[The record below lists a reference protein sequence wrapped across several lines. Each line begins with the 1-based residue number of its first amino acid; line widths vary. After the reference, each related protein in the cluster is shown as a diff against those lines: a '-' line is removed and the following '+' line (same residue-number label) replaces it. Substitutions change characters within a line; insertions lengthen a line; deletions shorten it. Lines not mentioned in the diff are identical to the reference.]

1 MKYRN
6 HKIRLLGLNIKEDCN
21 PKLIKTLATGY
32 YPFYTA
38 ELSDAFFLRNVS
50 VSAIVGMNGA
60 GKSSLLELIFRMI
73 NNFSACLVGNTIK
86 RNGAD
91 EIYFIPGVKAS
102 LDYEI
107 RGTKGTLYCD
117 DGIVALAYGDKK
129 YFLSDPD
136 LTMTDDYRDFEVCH
150 KPNAAKRSEI
160 ASYFFYTIV
169 MNYALQ
175 AYNSLDYQ
183 DEKAEHYQTD
193 KVIGTSSNGN
203 WMNSMFHKNDGY
215 ASPIV
220 LNPYR
225 NQGVIDMKTE
235 TALTKDRLAGILV
248 EAKRKNREFIDGYQL
263 LRIVYAF
270 NPYRVIEKLPKKYRT
285 MHVTEVENEFRR
297 LYGVENSFVRL
308 VLDAYGYSFANS
320 NSMSA
325 YGCIYLIYK
334 TLTIPS
340 KYPSY
345 AEYASVV
352 DIGKIDG
359 SLDDEAKQRKLI
371 DLIQEIKKDKSHITT
386 KIRQTIHF
394 LDAFDQDIWIENEF
408 TYGDYES
415 WLRMDK
421 KNTSLEAT
429 MELMPPPI
437 FSSEIILK
445 KDKDDAE
452 VPFYKMSSG
461 ERQFLFL
468 MSSIIYHVMNI
479 KSVPTS
485 RMAYRYINVV
495 LDEVELCFHP
505 EYQRTFIYK
514 LLRSIERLHLNTYCG
529 FNVIITT
536 HSPFLLSDIPQG
548 NVLYLEDGHVKNKEY
563 MQNPFAANVND
574 ILQQSFFL
582 KNGFM
587 GEFAKQ
593 KILKVIDGYTKKN
606 PDANDANDA
615 KEAVELLAIIGEPLL
630 KNKLS
635 TFIEDKDNEKNT
647 DR

>member
-1 MKYRN
+1 MKYNYR
-6 HKIRLLGLNIKEDCN
+6 KIRLLGLTIKDGCSS
-21 PKLIKTLATGY
+21 KLTKTLAAGY

-50 VSAIVGMNGA
+50 ISAIVGMNGA
-60 GKSSLLELIFRMI
+60 GKSSLLELMFRMI
-73 NNFSACLVGNTIK
+73 NNFSACLVGNTIR

-91 EIYFIPGVKAS
+91 EIYFIPGIKAS

-107 RGTKGTLYCD
+107 RGIKGTLYCD

-136 LTMTDDYRDFEVCH
+136 LTMTDDYLDFEVCY
-150 KPNAAKRSEI
+150 KPKAAKRSEI
-160 ASYFFYTIV
+160 ASCFFYTIV

-193 KVIGTSSNGN
+193 KEIGASSNGN

-263 LRIVYAF
+263 QKIDYEF
-270 NPYRVIEKLPKKYRT
+270 NPYRVIEKLPERFHEKDVAQVVKY
-285 MHVTEVENEFRR
+285 FIR
-297 LYGVENSFVRL
+297 LYGENNSFVRT
-308 VLDAYGYSFANS
+308 VLDAYGYSFSDFNY
-320 NSMSA
+320 MFA

-340 KYPSY
+340 KYPGY
-345 AEYASVV
+345 EEYTFVADVE
-352 DIGKIDG
+352 KID
-359 SLDDEAKQRKLI
+359 SLWQDENQQSVLI
-371 DLIQEIKKDKSHITT
+371 RLIKEIKKDKSHITT

-394 LDAFDQDIWIENEF
+394 LDALNQDIWAEDKFSYEF
-408 TYGDYES
+408 YED
-415 WLRMDK
+415 WLRMNK

-437 FSSEIILK
+437 FNSEIILK

-452 VPFYKMSSG
+452 IPFYKLSSG

-468 MSSIIYHVMNI
+468 MSSVIYHVMNI

-485 RMAYRYINVV
+485 RVSYRYINVV

-505 EYQRTFIYK
+505 EYQRTFLYK

-529 FNVIITT
+529 FNIIITT
-536 HSPFLLSDIPQG
+536 HSPFLLSDIPQS
-548 NVLYLEDGHVKNKEY
+548 NVLYLEDGHVKNKEC

-574 ILQQSFFL
+574 ILRQSFFL

-593 KILKVIDGYTKKN
+593 KILKAIDDYNKKKL
-606 PDANDANDA
+606 DADEAN
-615 KEAVELLAIIGEPLL
+615 ELMGLIGEPLL
-630 KNKLS
+630 K
-635 TFIEDKDNEKNT
+635 
-647 DR
+647 DRLAEVIKEEMQ